1 MAAWLK
7 EATGAQ
13 LEGVSMDE
21 FRRRLGKAVEEMGPK
36 DGGVLAQVQCSA
48 VQYTDTF
55 VRLFSEVARPND
67 GDVAHGARPPKSMMP
82 YI

>member
-1 MAAWLK
+1 MLHIQNPGKPQTFENVAAWLK

-36 DGGVLAQVQCSA
+36 DGGVLAQVQ
-48 VQYTDTF
+48 Y
-55 VRLFSEVARPND
+55 
-67 GDVAHGARPPKSMMP
+67 
-82 YI
+82 